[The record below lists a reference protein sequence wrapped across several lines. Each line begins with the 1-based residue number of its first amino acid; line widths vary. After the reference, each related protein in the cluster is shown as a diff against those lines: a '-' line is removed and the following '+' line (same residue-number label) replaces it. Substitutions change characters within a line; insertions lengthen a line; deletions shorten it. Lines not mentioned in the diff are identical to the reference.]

1 MRTMLNDRETHR
13 LLADAPEAGRREA
26 PVWGPSADS
35 EHGDSPN
42 LHQIAPGLCEAPF
55 RIPRHLP
62 GSSLPAQLPEQLADL
77 HQPGGGDWIAH
88 AHQSSRRAGG
98 EFPATVK
105 AAACQIVWSLA
116 SIGKLEALQV
126 VQFFVG
132 EGVIWLRHMDL
143 SSRLSDPGHLVG
155 HPRCL
160 LHIAEVGRVAVS
172 PVRGIQAP
180 PHPLDPD
187 RVISKAMD

>member
-1 MRTMLNDRETHR
+1 M
-13 LLADAPEAGRREA
+13 EA

-77 HQPGGGDWIAH
+77 HQPGGGDRIAY
-88 AHQSSRRAGG
+88 AHQSSRRAAG

-126 VQFFVG
+126 VQFLVG
-132 EGVIWLRHMDL
+132 ERVVGLRRLDL
-143 SSRLSDPGHLVG
+143 SSPIGHPAHLVA
-155 HPRCL
+155 PLRCL
-160 LHIAEVGRVAVS
+160 RTLS
-172 PVRGIQAP
+172 W
-180 PHPLDPD
+180 
-187 RVISKAMD
+187 